1 MAHPSLAERATLAV
15 LLLVGF
21 YVLAFAI
28 IAGLLYIPYAEV
40 TYLHRIDARLTIFAV
55 VGAGAIL
62 WGILPRIDKFL
73 PPFLYSPGVM
83 PSMFIKRSCSLAV
96 PERPV
101 SQATSVKLFP
111 AVPNIDFAC
120 STLMYC
126 RNFFGLT
133 PAQSVNNR

>member
-1 MAHPSLAERATLAV
+1 MAHPSLAGRATLAV

-73 PPFLYSPGVM
+73 PPGPALTREQQPRLFETLDDVARAAEQCEGASE
-83 PSMFIKRSCSLAV
+83 RSDDGGGDADSFEC
-96 PERPV
+96 P
-101 SQATSVKLFP
+101 P
-111 AVPNIDFAC
+111 AHV
-120 STLMYC
+120 
-126 RNFFGLT
+126 
-133 PAQSVNNR
+133 